1 MRRQLSQL
9 ALVALALA
17 GCGAPP
23 APEGFTLAVQM
34 MNVRPVAV
42 DALRITFTPRDATPP
57 VVFQPTPPQSYE
69 DGAITVEVDGSG
81 ILSMVVTGDY
91 VRAHS
96 TMTGVDAHRF
106 EVEIWSDDDAMRD
119 GPQIRG
125 TVLRMGESI
134 AQGAAFLPGWPVPL
148 GATSQVT
155 VTCSNAALCLP

>member
-119 GPQIRG
+119 GPRSAARSCAWANPSPRARRSSRG
-125 TVLRMGESI
+125 GRCRS
-134 AQGAAFLPGWPVPL
+134 ARRHRSP
-148 GATSQVT
+148 
-155 VTCSNAALCLP
+155 